1 MAKKPKKRAARELTR
16 KQRSRLERERRMERI
31 LLWSVAAVGVVIVGV
46 LVYGFVIEKIIKE
59 REPVAIVNDV
69 PITTAEF
76 QARVRFTRAQIE
88 QELQRWLFEQQAI
101 DPTDSDMQPYLEYAQ
116 GAVRDLQAQLAAENA
131 LTLGEQVLDQLIQ
144 EALVRQEAERR
155 GIVVAPEELQQ
166 EIELFFGYDRNPA
179 TPTPAPTATPPL
191 TPTEVLTPTPTL
203 TPLPTATPMTEA
215 AFRERYDTYLGQTL
229 KPLGISEQEYRSW
242 VEASLMLEELQEQM
256 VAEVPEMVDQV
267 ELWLLTAES
276 EEQANE
282 FVARLDAGEDFQ
294 TLADELAEDESGVS
308 YGRELDWYPKSLLED
323 RLGAELADL
332 AFSLKVGERSSPVP
346 DEDGMQYTVIGVV
359 GHETRELDEFFRQQL
374 GSKAFQEWLE
384 AQEVLVERKDYQDR
398 VPLEP

>member
-1 MAKKPKKRAARELTR
+1 MAKKPKKRVAKELTR
-16 KQRSRLERERRMERI
+16 KQRSRLERERRMEKI
-31 LLWSVAAVGVVIVGV
+31 LLWSVTAVGVVIVGV

-76 QARVRFTRAQIE
+76 QGRVRFTRAQIQ

-116 GAVRDLQAQLAAENA
+116 GAVRDLQAQLSPENA

-144 EALVRQEAERR
+144 EELVRQEAERR
-155 GIVVAPEELQQ
+155 DIVVAPEELDQ

-242 VEASLMLEELQEQM
+242 VETSLLLEELQEQM

-282 FVARLDAGEDFQ
+282 FAARLDAGEDFQ
-294 TLADELAEDESGVS
+294 TLADELAEDESDVS

-332 AFSLKVGERSSPVP
+332 AFSLEVGEHGSPVP
-346 DEDGMQYTVIGVV
+346 DQDGTQYTVIGVV

-384 AQEVLVERKDYQDR
+384 AQEVLVERKGYQDR
-398 VPLEP
+398 VPMEP